1 MAASESDRDLI
12 YFTFRDL
19 ETVKDFNSLVKII
32 QEKELDVGNIYAL
45 LVAYNRQIQG
55 SDENRYQKYNILKF
69 LKDTFNI

>member
-1 MAASESDRDLI
+1 MAASETDRDLI

-55 SDENRYQKYNILKF
+55 LDENRYQKYNILKF

>member
-1 MAASESDRDLI
+1 MAASETDRDLI

-19 ETVKDFNSLVKII
+19 ETVKDFNSLIKII

-45 LVAYNRQIQG
+45 LVAYNSQIQG
-55 SDENRYQKYNILKF
+55 LDENRYQKYNILKF